1 MLHTV
6 NKSPFQSSTLRDCS
20 RFVKSGD
27 ILILLEDGVFACQT
41 GTSQVALM
49 ETLMG
54 QVEVYA
60 IQADLKARA
69 LTNLIPGIQVTDY
82 AGFVDLV
89 EKHTV
94 HSWL

>member
-6 NKSPFQSSTLRDCS
+6 NKSPFQSSSLQDYS

-27 ILILLEDGVFACQT
+27 VLLLLEDGVYACTQ
-41 GTSQVALM
+41 GTSQAALLEEIM
-49 ETLMG
+49 KTA
-54 QVEVYA
+54 EVYA
-60 IQADLKARA
+60 IQADIKARA
-69 LTNLIPGIQVTDY
+69 LTKLIPGVQVTDY

-89 EKHTV
+89 EKHKI